1 LTTTAEPRTAMRA
14 TPASTLVRLRQ
25 LLPKGVP
32 LTDQAW
38 QRRHRFIQLVLWLQ
52 VPMLLAVGL
61 ARGFTPLHTVSE
73 VLPIASLALLG
84 YHAQGRGMK
93 AILISTG
100 LLTTEAV
107 LVHFTGGLIE
117 SHFAFFVMLPLIALY
132 QDLRAFFIA
141 LGFVVVHH
149 SVMTILVPRSVFNH
163 PAAQAKPILWAGIH
177 AGFVLALV
185 AVMMAFWRFAE
196 QAQVE
201 LARAAEGV
209 ARSAAD
215 VERVGSELAR
225 SADTQSLTI
234 EMINQSL
241 GDVQDRVERSQLTQA
256 DPELAASLSQIVE
269 AVRLIGGLTEQHARN
284 SDLAAQA
291 TTDLTAQ
298 ATHLGSLVS
307 PVGAR

>member
-1 LTTTAEPRTAMRA
+1 MRTIGEEHTAAGVTRPSR
-14 TPASTLVRLRQ
+14 LVQLRQ

-32 LTDQAW
+32 LTDEAW
-38 QRRHRFIQLVLWLQ
+38 QRRHRLIQAVLWLQ
-52 VPMLLAVGL
+52 VPVLLAVGL
-61 ARGFTPLHTVSE
+61 ARGFTPVHTVVE
-73 VLPIASLALLG
+73 VSPIAVLALAG
-84 YHAQGRGMK
+84 YHAQSREIK
-93 AILISTG
+93 AIMVSIG
-100 LLTTEAV
+100 LLTTEAI

-117 SHFAFFVMLPLIALY
+117 AHFAFFVTLPLIALY

-149 SVMTILVPRSVFNH
+149 SVMTILVPTSVYNH

-196 QAQVE
+196 QTQVE
-201 LARAAEGV
+201 LARAAEDV

-215 VERVGSELAR
+215 VERVGTELTRA
-225 SADTQSLTI
+225 ADTQSLTI
-234 EMINQSL
+234 EMINESI
-241 GDVQDRVERSQLTQA
+241 GDVQRRMEHSKAMHA

-269 AVRLIGGLTEQHARN
+269 AVGLIGGLSEQHARN
-284 SDLAAQA
+284 TGLAAQA
-291 TTDLTAQ
+291 TDLSAQ
-298 ATHLGSLVS
+298 ATRLGSLVT

>member
-1 LTTTAEPRTAMRA
+1 LRTIDEGHAAAGAARA
-14 TPASTLVRLRQ
+14 SALVRLRQ

-32 LTDQAW
+32 LTDEAW
-38 QRRHRFIQLVLWLQ
+38 QRRHRLIQAALWLQ
-52 VPMLLAVGL
+52 VPILLAVGL
-61 ARGFTPLHTVSE
+61 ARGFSPAHVVVEVS
-73 VLPIASLALLG
+73 PIAVLALVG
-84 YHAQGRGMK
+84 YTAQGRGTK
-93 AILISTG
+93 AIVVSVG
-100 LLTTEAV
+100 LLTTEAI

-117 SHFAFFVMLPLIALY
+117 AHFAFFVTLPLIALY

-177 AGFVLALV
+177 AVFVLALV

-196 QAQVE
+196 QTQVE
-201 LARAAEGV
+201 LARAAEDV

-215 VERVGSELAR
+215 VERVGAELTRA
-225 SADTQSLTI
+225 ADTQSLTI
-234 EMINQSL
+234 EMVNESL
-241 GDVQDRVERSQLTQA
+241 EDVRRGMERSNVAQA

-269 AVRLIGGLTEQHARN
+269 AVRLIGGLSEQHARN

-291 TTDLTAQ
+291 TDLSAQ
-298 ATHLGSLVS
+298 ATRIGSLVT